1 MALLEVKNRFWA
13 RLSISRKK
21 ISIFMF
27 NGANFG
33 GSSKLVHDHHE
44 VEMKKNLSLKPTIF
58 FVLDLGHAEFVACP
72 I

>member
-1 MALLEVKNRFWA
+1 
-13 RLSISRKK
+13 
-21 ISIFMF
+21 MF

-33 GSSKLVHDHHE
+33 GSSNLVQDHHE
-44 VEMKKNLSLKPTIF
+44 AEVKKNLSLKPTIF